1 LGVEEYNHLIE
12 SLSEIS
18 ILEGEIA
25 KEIDQINFLE
35 SKISTQKSIKDSENN
50 KLSAMI
56 EHNNSKGKAKE
67 RNDDNQQRLD
77 VLTTECNVLQDEYNL
92 LPPVWDWRLEK
103 VRDMKIGEV
112 MSLFLLTM
120 IAGAALTIITDGD
133 GLSNDLSRIRYL
145 LSLTITAFFLFLF
158 FHIILKMAKNKNEI
172 VQQEWELSD
181 DSKLFEQR
189 MNIQKLLEVKNLERK
204 QLENDLAIYTSEW
217 SKKAI
222 SERDATI
229 SEQRRTIQQID
240 DEIKLISSNI
250 ADMQTKITTDMER
263 IGEIM
268 KSIEHLIPPP

>member
-1 LGVEEYNHLIE
+1 MGVEEYNHLIE

-77 VLTTECNVLQDEYNL
+77 VLITECNVLQEEIFDT
-92 LPPVWDWRLEK
+92 PVYDWRPVK
-103 VRDMKIGEV
+103 VRQMKGNDERTKI
-112 MSLFLLTM
+112 LFILITVSALL
-120 IAGAALTIITDGD
+120 ITDVA
-133 GLSNDLSRIRYL
+133 LSNDLLSTVIFFIAL
-145 LSLTITAFFLFLF
+145 LFMLNPNAG
-158 FHIILKMAKNKNEI
+158 MYKNKNEI

-189 MNIQKLLEVKNLERK
+189 MNMQKLLEVKNLERK

-222 SERDATI
+222 SERDVTI

>member
-35 SKISTQKSIKDSENN
+35 SKISTQKSIKDSENT

-77 VLTTECNVLQDEYNL
+77 VLTTDCNVLQAEYNSL
-92 LPPVWDWRLEK
+92 TPVDDWRPDK
-103 VRDMKIGEV
+103 VKQMGEDKV
-112 MSLFLLTM
+112 NSFLGFILIM
-120 IAGAALTIITDGD
+120 GGAFYIVNYIVE
-133 GLSNDLSRIRYL
+133 SIEL
-145 LSLTITAFFLFLF
+145 LSTAFCLITYLVFIFW
-158 FHIILKMAKNKNEI
+158 AQPGENKNEI

-181 DSKLFEQR
+181 DSKLFKQR
-189 MNIQKLLEVKNLERK
+189 MNMQKLLEVKNLERK

-222 SERDATI
+222 SERDVTI